1 MATGDIR
8 IDTLLELAQ
17 TSLAQRHT
25 PGVAVEVTYSFLS
38 TASVSY
44 QVYDFQPFSQSQ
56 QAAVRAMLDEVSTQI
71 GVSFREVDQG
81 GTLQY
86 GMYSG
91 RAGIPSSIVSKAES
105 ITNSNGSVVWLNSGV
120 SELQNLSTG
129 SGRQMVLHET
139 GHALGLKHPGQYS
152 QFDSGPYLPTDLATA
167 AHTIMAYNGG
177 NTEHFG
183 DYDLLALQYLYGSA
197 SQPIGLNAINVTSAS
212 ATGSYFNDRFILD
225 TATTI
230 SSVSVSGGT
239 GVDQLDIN
247 VSSSR
252 ATLSAELKSFTYT
265 KANGSFA
272 GVYLDSVERIHFTD
286 QTLAFDVEG
295 NAGQA
300 YRLYKAAFDRTPDKE
315 GLGFWISVLD
325 KGASLESVAAGFVA
339 SQEFQTINGTHPT
352 NLQLVSSLYQH
363 VLGRA
368 PDQAGL
374 DFWTAQLDN
383 NSLPENNLLV
393 SFSESNENKIALS
406 GQISAGIEYV
416 G

>member
-1 MATGDIR
+1 M
-8 IDTLLELAQ
+8 
-17 TSLAQRHT
+17 
-25 PGVAVEVTYSFLS
+25 
-38 TASVSY
+38 
-44 QVYDFQPFSQSQ
+44 
-56 QAAVRAMLDEVSTQI
+56 
-71 GVSFREVDQG
+71 
-81 GTLQY
+81 
-86 GMYSG
+86 
-91 RAGIPSSIVSKAES
+91 
-105 ITNSNGSVVWLNSGV
+105 
-120 SELQNLSTG
+120 
-129 SGRQMVLHET
+129 
-139 GHALGLKHPGQYS
+139 
-152 QFDSGPYLPTDLATA
+152 
-167 AHTIMAYNGG
+167 
-177 NTEHFG
+177 
-183 DYDLLALQYLYGSA
+183 
-197 SQPIGLNAINVTSAS
+197 TSAS

-252 ATLSAELKSFTYT
+252 ATLSADLKSFTYT

-383 NSLPENNLLV
+383 NSLPVNNLLV